1 MRTAVIQ
8 NKSLLDSGRIDPS
21 YHLSESIKL
30 KKQLLGSP
38 YTLSTI
44 GEKSEDVFLGNIF
57 TRVFVKDAEH
67 GIPYIAAS
75 DMTKASIDSGKFISK
90 NQVKKLKRL
99 MLDSGWILISCSGTL
114 GNVVY
119 TNDLFKNTFA
129 THDLIRLI
137 PDDKKMPSGFL
148 YAYLASKYGY
158 TLLTQSGFG
167 GVVKHINPDHVANI
181 PIPLFPESKQK
192 EIHNLIVESGN
203 LRVEA
208 NRLLEEAQAILT
220 DNLNYNRLS
229 NKQWKSVPSNTIRN
243 SFTSRFESSYYV
255 NEGQKMAS
263 HIKNNCSYKLL
274 KDITSDIFRPGIFKR
289 IYVKKGIFFL
299 GGSDIMQR
307 IPSSEKQLSIS
318 KTKGLDSL
326 MVKEGWILVTCGGT
340 IGNSVYVDSEIA
352 KGAASQH
359 LLRLIPKDIPAGYLF
374 AFINSNFGKK
384 IIQRYTYGSVI
395 PQIEPSHIGLIP
407 VPLLDD
413 TLIGHIDMMTIDS
426 ITKNEVAKKKEL
438 RAISLVEKE
447 IESWQ

>member
-8 NKSLLDSGRIDPS
+8 NKSLFDSGRIDPS
-21 YHLSESIKL
+21 YHLSKSIKL

-38 YTLSTI
+38 YTLSII

-90 NQVKKLKRL
+90 NQAKKLKRL

-192 EIHNLIVESGN
+192 EIHNLIVESAN

-208 NRLLEEAQAILT
+208 NRLLEEAT
-220 DNLNYNRLS
+220 ECFD
-229 NKQWKSVPSNTIRN
+229 
-243 SFTSRFESSYYV
+243 E
-255 NEGQKMAS
+255 
-263 HIKNNCSYKLL
+263 LL
-274 KDITSDIFRPGIFKR
+274 KDEGVDKNGAISIGNMRNRFDSFSVLENSSIDKIIKKHPIEWIPIKSISEKIFIGPRSKRNYVAKGIPFLSGSELQKSNPTKVDKFLN
-289 IYVKKGIFFL
+289 IKDAALFIVKK
-299 GGSDIMQR
+299 D
-307 IPSSEKQLSIS
+307 
-318 KTKGLDSL
+318 
-326 MVKEGWILVTCGGT
+326 WILITRSGT
-340 IGNSVYVDSEIA
+340 IGNVSYVLPILNGY
-352 KGAASQH
+352 GATDDAIRVVVKSNSKLTSKYLYAFLAS
-359 LLRLIPKDIPAGYLF
+359 K
-374 AFINSNFGKK
+374 FGKK
-384 IIQRYTYGSVI
+384 CIQKDIFGSVI
-395 PQIEPSHIGLIP
+395 QHINEEQLGNIFMPILDVYKIERQIEKYCLF
-407 VPLLDD
+407 L
-413 TLIGHIDMMTIDS
+413 
-426 ITKNEVAKKKEL
+426 NEAIIKENE
-438 RAISLVEKE
+438 AISLVEKE
-447 IESWQ
+447 IESWRQS